1 MKRGELQSIFR
12 NGRALVARE
21 TYAVAKTRRP
31 CAGAFALIRDRNE
44 TTCIIEE
51 SKLNLQSCLGVEG
64 DWRLLTFDMILPFG
78 LIGFIAEVSAA
89 LARERIGIMAL
100 SAYSTD
106 HILVKNRDLDK
117 AVAALEKLGLAVH
130 RL

>member
-1 MKRGELQSIFR
+1 MKRGELQSYFK

-21 TYAVAKTRRP
+21 TYAVAKTRRA

-51 SKLNLQSCLGVEG
+51 SKLRPQPCLGVEG

-78 LIGFIAEVSAA
+78 LVGFIAEVSTA
-89 LARERIGIMAL
+89 LAREGIGIMAL

-106 HILVKNRDLDK
+106 HILVKNRDLEQ
-117 AVAALEKLGLAVH
+117 AAAALEKLGLIVR